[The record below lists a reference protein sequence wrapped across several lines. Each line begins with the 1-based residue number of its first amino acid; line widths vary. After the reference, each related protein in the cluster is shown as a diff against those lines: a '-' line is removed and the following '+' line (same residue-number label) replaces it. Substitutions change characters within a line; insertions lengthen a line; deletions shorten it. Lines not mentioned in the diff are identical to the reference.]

1 MTWYQAKD
9 FCEEKGGHLVTI
21 TSQEEQAAIQSIL
34 LYSGKKKFF
43 TERAVSALKKIIG
56 VG

>member
-34 LYSGKKKFF
+34 LYSGNKKIF
-43 TERAVSALKKIIG
+43 TGWEVSVSKKIIG